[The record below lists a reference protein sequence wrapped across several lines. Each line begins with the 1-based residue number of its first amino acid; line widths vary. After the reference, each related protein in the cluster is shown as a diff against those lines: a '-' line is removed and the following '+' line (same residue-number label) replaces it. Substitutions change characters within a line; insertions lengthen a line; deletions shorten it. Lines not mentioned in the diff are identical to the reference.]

1 MASGVRTRIKQGH
14 TTLRRTVAH
23 AYACIRDHRQLLAA
37 ACHNL
42 FKRHGSPT
50 STYNWNTPNIY
61 IYICM
66 SVENNFPASFVRWI
80 PFYYDWRTINDDRT
94 RRIKNRPSTKSPSSL
109 NNTRRYQLPDMHK
122 YSSIESAVSMKSS
135 FARRKRPPR
144 IFERREKLA
153 EPTREASLDKSFSLS
168 LSFLERKKGEEKEK
182 RGRGREK
189 DRRILRFVGLNQVSS
204 ARIGCNKVCTYRVH
218 ALGTRYVASSRWTWG
233 TQRTGTPR
241 TRPYTC

>member
-1 MASGVRTRIKQGH
+1 MHTHAYGIIGNCWPLLVTICSNDMARL
-14 TTLRRTVAH
+14 LRRTTGTH
-23 AYACIRDHRQLLAA
+23 L
-37 ACHNL
+37 
-42 FKRHGSPT
+42 
-50 STYNWNTPNIY
+50 IY

-153 EPTREASLDKSFSLS
+153 EPTREASLDKSLSFSLFS
-168 LSFLERKKGEEKEK
+168 REKKGKKRKNEVVDEK
-182 RGRGREK
+182 RIVGFSGSSDWIKFRARE
-189 DRRILRFVGLNQVSS
+189 
-204 ARIGCNKVCTYRVH
+204 
-218 ALGTRYVASSRWTWG
+218 
-233 TQRTGTPR
+233 
-241 TRPYTC
+241 

>member
-50 STYNWNTPNIY
+50 STYNWNTSNIY
-61 IYICM
+61 IFIYICM

-153 EPTREASLDKSFSLS
+153 EPTREASLDKSLSLS
-168 LSFLERKKGEEKEK
+168 LSLSLFSREKKGKKRKNEVVDEK
-182 RGRGREK
+182 RIVGFSGSSDWIKFRARE
-189 DRRILRFVGLNQVSS
+189 
-204 ARIGCNKVCTYRVH
+204 
-218 ALGTRYVASSRWTWG
+218 
-233 TQRTGTPR
+233 
-241 TRPYTC
+241 